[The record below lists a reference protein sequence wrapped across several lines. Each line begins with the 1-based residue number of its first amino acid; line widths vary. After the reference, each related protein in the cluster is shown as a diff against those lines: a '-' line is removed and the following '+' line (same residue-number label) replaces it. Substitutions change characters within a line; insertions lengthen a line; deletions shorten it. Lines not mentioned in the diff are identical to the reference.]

1 MSTPGDSRP
10 ATPTTVEL
18 GLDLRVGGRPLLL
31 RGALADGGL
40 TSLAGTLQ
48 GEATDTLGA
57 LLVALGHAFAGP
69 RAALDALGGGA
80 LAEIHVEAVELAYR
94 SSGTPSVTLSTTL
107 GAGSGR
113 TRIVV
118 AKLLPVPG
126 RAEDEGGLVAG
137 FELELEPRPIGD
149 KGLSELI
156 GGVVVERLGVFHA
169 SRDCSDL
176 HLDPPTAPG
185 AFAPLV
191 ERAGAGRS
199 LHAGLN
205 LSGRVLIGGVDLLE
219 GLGRATSEPG
229 DGGDPLDAQTPDA
242 EARPEPSAT
251 HPAGAD
257 AAESPP
263 PEAPLPTRGK
273 AFWKRVDKRIGPLT
287 FRRVGL
293 VYESSRLAIALDAG
307 LRIGGL
313 SFELVGFGV
322 DCPLAAL
329 LEGPRAAMEGLG
341 VRLEGAM
348 LGLEAGA
355 IAISGGLTRAP
366 GETLRLD
373 GSLRVST
380 PVLTVSAIGS
390 YERIEG
396 AHSFFAF
403 AALHKEIG
411 GPPFFFVT
419 GLCLGIGIHRRL
431 TLPPI
436 GQVHSFP
443 LLRAAA
449 EPDFLGKDADPRR
462 IGALVDT
469 WLAPE
474 RDSMWIAG
482 GVRFTSFGIVESV
495 AMLSVAFGNRLEI
508 GVLGLSRLQLPRKAG
523 GDAAMACVEME
534 LRVVIAPDDGLV
546 AVEGRLTENSFVL
559 RRDFRLSG
567 GFAFFAW
574 YAGPHAGDF
583 VVSVGGYHP
592 AFQVPAHYPR
602 PERVAF
608 NCQIGQVT
616 ISGQC
621 YFALC
626 PAAIMAGGSLS
637 IVYASGG
644 IRAWLVARADFLM
657 QWKPLHYEASVAV
670 SLGVQL
676 NIKIWFVR
684 IRLSIELGAA
694 IALYGPPLAGSVRI
708 SLYVVSFTVGFGPP
722 RTLPPPMVWES
733 DDPERSFAHSFLG
746 NPDVTRISV
755 VDGLLDT
762 PAAPPGGVPQR
773 PVLQAH
779 RLYLRCH
786 SSVPATAL
794 FFGDAEVP
802 PREAGSWPQLGV
814 QPMGLGR
821 FQSEIRVTLEALDA
835 DGAVRTDAQA
845 ELDVLPF
852 TASVPCA
859 LWSPFRLG
867 PAILSGRQLI
877 DGAPVG
883 IELRGRVDPDTRIG
897 PALELEAFAYDR
909 FEYRCRAVGALRPA
923 TALPGSRHGLGD
935 TIMKDAVVER
945 RRAIVDCLNAGR
957 GVRRL
962 SADAELPILAA
973 APAHVLDVEPL
984 MARVGQDVPRMF
996 AEI

>member
-1 MSTPGDSRP
+1 VSKAEDAAP

-18 GLDLRVGGRPLLL
+18 ELELRVGGRPLAL
-31 RGALADGGL
+31 RGALTGGGL
-40 TSLAGTLQ
+40 TRLAGTLRG
-48 GEATDTLGA
+48 GETDTLGG
-57 LLVALGHAFAGP
+57 LLADLGEAFAGP
-69 RAALDALGGGA
+69 GAALDALGGGA
-80 LAEIHVEAVELAYR
+80 LAKIHFEAVELAYR
-94 SSGTPSVTLSTTL
+94 STGTPCVSLSAVL
-107 GAGSGR
+107 GVGASR
-113 TRIVV
+113 TRILV
-118 AKLLPVPG
+118 AKLLPAPG
-126 RAEDEGGLVAG
+126 RAADEGGLVAG

-176 HLDPPTAPG
+176 HLEPATVAG
-185 AFAPLV
+185 ALAPLV
-191 ERAGAGRS
+191 EHAAGGRS

-219 GLGRATSEPG
+219 GLGRDTS
-229 DGGDPLDAQTPDA
+229 DTLDAQAPAATPA
-242 EARPEPSAT
+242 PTP
-251 HPAGAD
+251 P
-257 AAESPP
+257 AAETPPAPPAASPP
-263 PEAPLPTRGK
+263 AASPAPEAPLPTRGK
-273 AFWKRVDKRIGPLT
+273 AFWKRIDKRIGPLT

-329 LEGPRAAMEGLG
+329 LQGPQAALKGLG

-373 GSLRVST
+373 GSLRIST
-380 PVLTVSAIGS
+380 PVLSVSAIGA

-436 GQVHSFP
+436 EQVHSFP

-449 EPDFLGKDADPRR
+449 EPDFLGKDVDPRR
-462 IGALVDT
+462 IGALVDA

-474 RDSMWIAG
+474 HDSMWIAG

-523 GDAAMACVEME
+523 GEAAMACLEME
-534 LRVVIAPDDGLV
+534 LRVVIAPEDGLV

-559 RRDFRLSG
+559 RRDFRLRG

-592 AFQVPAHYPR
+592 AFRVPAHYPR
-602 PERVAF
+602 PERVEF

-708 SLYVVSFTVGFGPP
+708 SLYVVSFTIGFGPP
-722 RTLPPPMVWES
+722 KTLPPPMVWES

-762 PAAPPGGVPQR
+762 PAAPPGSVPQR

-779 RLYLRCH
+779 RLHLRCQ
-786 SSVPATAL
+786 SSVPATEL
-794 FFGDAEVP
+794 FFGDAKVP
-802 PREAGSWPQLGV
+802 PREAEAWPPLGV
-814 QPMGLGR
+814 QPMGFGR
-821 FQSEIRVTLEALDA
+821 FHSEIRVTLEALDA
-835 DGAVRTDAQA
+835 NGCVRAGAQA
-845 ELDVLPF
+845 ELDVAPV
-852 TASVPCA
+852 TASVPSA
-859 LWSPFRLG
+859 LWSPRPLG
-867 PAILSGRQLI
+867 IDVLSGRQLI

-883 IELRGRVDPDTRIG
+883 IELRGRVDPDTRVG
-897 PALELEAFAYDR
+897 PALQLETFAYDR
-909 FEYRCRAVGALRPA
+909 VEYRCREVGALRPA

-935 TIMKDAVVER
+935 TLMEAVVVER
-945 RRAIVDCLNAGR
+945 RRAIVGCLNAGR
-957 GVRRL
+957 GARRL
-962 SADAELPILAA
+962 TADAELPILAA
-973 APAHVLDVEPL
+973 APEHVLDVEPL

>member
-1 MSTPGDSRP
+1 MSTTEDAGP

-18 GLDLRVGGRPLLL
+18 ELELRVGGRPLAL
-31 RGALADGGL
+31 RGTLTGGGL
-40 TSLAGTLQ
+40 TGLAGTLR
-48 GEATDTLGA
+48 GEKTDTLGG
-57 LLVALGHAFAGP
+57 LLAGLGEAFAGP
-69 RAALDALGGGA
+69 GAALDALGGGA
-80 LAEIHVEAVELAYR
+80 LAAIHFEAVELAYR
-94 SSGTPSVTLSTTL
+94 STATPCVVLNTTL
-107 GAGSGR
+107 GVGVGH

-156 GGVVVERLGVFHA
+156 GGIVVERLGVFHA
-169 SRDCSDL
+169 SRDCSGL
-176 HLDPPTAPG
+176 HLEPATAPG

-191 ERAGAGRS
+191 ERAGEGRS

-219 GLGRATSEPG
+219 GFGHDT
-229 DGGDPLDAQTPDA
+229 DNTLDAQAP
-242 EARPEPSAT
+242 
-251 HPAGAD
+251 
-257 AAESPP
+257 AAEPAPAAAPALASPA
-263 PEAPLPTRGK
+263 PEAPLPARGK
-273 AFWKRVDKRIGPLT
+273 AFWKRIDKRIGPLS

-322 DCPLAAL
+322 DCPIAAL
-329 LEGPRAAMEGLG
+329 LKGPHAAMDGLG

-348 LGLEAGA
+348 LGLETGA

-380 PVLTVSAIGS
+380 PVLSVSAIGS

-436 GQVHSFP
+436 EQVHSFP

-449 EPDFLGKDADPRR
+449 EPDYLGKDADPRR

-523 GDAAMACVEME
+523 GEAAMACVEME

-559 RRDFRLSG
+559 RRDFRLRG

-592 AFQVPAHYPR
+592 SFQVPAHYPR
-602 PERVAF
+602 PERVEF

-657 QWKPLHYEASVAV
+657 QWKPLHYEAAVAV

-722 RTLPPPMVWES
+722 KSLPPPMVWES

-746 NPDVTRISV
+746 NPDVTRIAV

-762 PAAPPGGVPQR
+762 PAAPPGSAPRR

-779 RLYLRCH
+779 RLHLRCQ
-786 SSVPATAL
+786 SSVPATEL
-794 FFGDAEVP
+794 RFDGRELH
-802 PREAGSWPQLGV
+802 PRGGGTWPQLGV

-821 FQSEIRVTLEALDA
+821 FHSRIELTLEALHP
-835 DGAVRTDAQA
+835 DGSVRGDAQA
-845 ELDVLPF
+845 ELDLAPLTV
-852 TASVPCA
+852 SVPSA
-859 LWSPFRLG
+859 LWSPRPPG
-867 PAILSGRQLI
+867 IDILSGKTLI

-883 IELRGRVDPDTRIG
+883 IELRGRVDPDTRVG
-897 PALELEAFAYDR
+897 PALELETFAYDR
-909 FEYRCRAVGALRPA
+909 VEYPCSDVGALRPA
-923 TALPGSRHGLGD
+923 TALPGSAARLGD
-935 TIMKDAVVER
+935 TLMAGVVVER

-957 GVRRL
+957 GVRKL

-973 APAHVLDVEPL
+973 APEHVLDVEPL
-984 MARVGQDVPRMF
+984 MARIGQDVPRMF